1 MTKRLRF
8 DMTERRRGRR
18 RRQKPIGSYY
28 VKEEQQEVY
37 QEIQPQCIQNRVAK
51 TALDDR
57 RLTPLQNQPPRTQ
70 TSRHL
75 NKMPRK
81 CVFTKNLAFSFQK
94 YKTELNKYA
103 K

>member
-37 QEIQPQCIQNRVAK
+37 QEIQPQCIQNRVAR
-51 TALDDR
+51 TSCNDGC
-57 RLTPLQNQPPRTQ
+57 LTPPQNNRPVPK
-70 TSRHL
+70 HPE
-75 NKMPRK
+75 KVHF
-81 CVFTKNLAFSFQK
+81 CHNL
-94 YKTELNKYA
+94 T
-103 K
+103 